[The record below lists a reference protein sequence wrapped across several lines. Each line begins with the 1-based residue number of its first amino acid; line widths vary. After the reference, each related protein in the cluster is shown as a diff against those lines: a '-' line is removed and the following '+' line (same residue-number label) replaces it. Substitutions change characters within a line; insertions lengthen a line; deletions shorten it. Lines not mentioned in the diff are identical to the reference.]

1 MADSDPK
8 DVHFHSLKAIAHY
21 FSTRGYNTTKSLT
34 ELHDSLFNECNV
46 DRFTLG
52 LAAGILADLWE
63 ISRALDRQLNAI
75 ELNSDR
81 TLRLLERWSESALKP
96 PVDPI
101 ADACLLCWKGSNRE
115 IPSGEAGWYGHLEN
129 RLYHVISRSGCDS
142 PGELAAFGKRR
153 LRGIRNCGALT
164 VWKIEEFLR
173 ETYGLKLAD

>member
-63 ISRALDRQLNAI
+63 ISRGLDRQLNAI

-101 ADACLLCWKGSNRE
+101 ADACLLCWQGPGSGHRWN
-115 IPSGEAGWYGHLEN
+115 GTDWYANLDTKTVN
-129 RLYHVISRSGCDS
+129 ILDVLGCDS

-153 LRGIRNCGALT
+153 LRAIRMCGATT
-164 VWKIEEFLR
+164 VHKIEAFLR
-173 ETYGLKLAD
+173 ETYGLELAD